1 MWDISYLLKPEYRKA
16 GLTLKEDVDL
26 LYLKNGDDTVACFGH
41 AARAEDV
48 AAEAEKW
55 MAKR

>member
-1 MWDISYLLKPEYRKA
+1 MWDISYLLKPEHREA

-26 LYLKNGDDTVACFGH
+26 LYLKAGNYTVACFGH
-41 AARAEDV
+41 GARPEDI
-48 AAEAEKW
+48 ASEAEQW